1 MLIMFNSFYPV
12 LFAVPRCVGWLAHWR
27 QQMLTPS
34 GVKIWRPRQLY
45 MGEGERDYVDVQ
57 RRLGKADAATPA
69 EVTHGGDSKRNNLAT
84 YRDENGAIVKPK
96 L

>member
-1 MLIMFNSFYPV
+1 V

-27 QQMLTPS
+27 QQMLNAG

-45 MGEGERDYVDVQ
+45 MGEGERDYVDAAD
-57 RRLGKADAATPA
+57 RKEKAKSGVFDGPV
-69 EVTHGGDSKRNNLAT
+69 EVSHGGDSKRNELAT
-84 YRDENGAIVKPK
+84 YRDIKGQLMKPK